1 MERDVKPQRLAASPS
16 VPAFSYFLNEE
27 GAPVTVASGVMAH
40 YIAYRRAAAATS
52 EQPQSLEAWL
62 GIEPLQSLRKLE

>member
-1 MERDVKPQRLAASPS
+1 MKSQRQAATSS

-40 YIAYRRAAAATS
+40 YVAYRRSAAASA

-62 GIEPLQSLRKLE
+62 GIEPLQSLRKPE

>member
-1 MERDVKPQRLAASPS
+1 MKPQRQAATPS

-40 YIAYRRAAAATS
+40 YVAYRRAAATS
-52 EQPQSLEAWL
+52 EDPQSLEAWL
-62 GIEPLQSLRKLE
+62 GIEPLQSLRKPE